1 MIADSQ
7 DLAAL
12 LDCSFDCL
20 QQQLKVNA
28 ATVPADYSGYRP
40 CILLRLILTVYL
52 KSAVAA
58 DTYRP
63 GLEQQDYHG
72 GKSIWRCVCL

>member
-1 MIADSQ
+1 MTADSQ

-12 LDCSFDCL
+12 MDCSFDCL
-20 QQQLKVNA
+20 QQQLEVNA
-28 ATVPADYSGYRP
+28 ATATADNSGYRP
-40 CILLRLILTVYL
+40 CISVCLVLKICL

-63 GLEQQDYHG
+63 GVEQQDNHG
-72 GKSIWRCVCL
+72 GKSVWRCVCL